1 LQPEFLKTNL
11 KNMADTVNN
20 KLFGEFPGVSTE
32 AWMQKVVADL
42 KGADFDKKLV
52 WRTNE
57 GFNVMPFYR
66 AEDLAEVNYLDVLPG
81 EFPYTRGTCS
91 KNNEWR
97 VREDIRVTDAKE
109 ANKKALN
116 VLGRGVDSLG
126 FCFSKNV
133 AITAEMFETLLDNIC
148 LPAVEI
154 NFSVPKGNKG
164 FLSLFVAYVEKHGY
178 AAADVRGS
186 INFDPMGR
194 YLKHGYA
201 CSEKGD
207 IEPAYMA
214 EMLKAAANLPHFR
227 VITVNARHFANAGT
241 YIAQELGYGLAM
253 GAEYMTML
261 TDAGVSAYDAAK
273 NIKFSFAISSNYFM
287 EIAKFRAARMLWAK
301 IVEAYK
307 PSCECGEGCNCKK
320 DDKCCSDGVCKCVA
334 KMKVHAETAK
344 FNLSLY
350 DPYVNMLRTQT
361 EAMSAAIAGVDSM
374 TVLPFDV
381 TYKASDDLSERVARN
396 QQLLLKEE
404 CNIEKIVDAS
414 AGSYYIEKLTAS
426 IADQAW
432 SIFTSVAENGGFVA
446 SLKDGSIQKAV
457 KASAAKR
464 RDNIARRKEILLGTN
479 QYPNFNE
486 KMAGK
491 IEETGCCCGCG
502 EGKKVVEPLE
512 FFRSGEIFEGL
523 RIDVEKS
530 GKQPKVFMLKLG
542 NVAMRQARAQFSAN
556 FFACAGYGI
565 IEDLGHKTI
574 EDGVAAAIVS
584 KAEIVV
590 ICASDDDYA
599 EMALPAYEQLK
610 NQAIFVV
617 AGAPACADAL
627 KEGGIENFISVK
639 SNVLETLKGYNKMLS
654 I

>member
-1 LQPEFLKTNL
+1 
-11 KNMADTVNN
+11 MYA
-20 KLFGEFPGVSTE
+20 
-32 AWMQKVVADL
+32 
-42 KGADFDKKLV
+42 
-52 WRTNE
+52 
-57 GFNVMPFYR
+57 
-66 AEDLAEVNYLDVLPG
+66 
-81 EFPYTRGTCS
+81 
-91 KNNEWR
+91 
-97 VREDIRVTDAKE
+97 IR
-109 ANKKALN
+109 
-116 VLGRGVDSLG
+116 SY
-126 FCFSKNV
+126 
-133 AITAEMFETLLDNIC
+133 
-148 LPAVEI
+148 
-154 NFSVPKGNKG
+154 
-164 FLSLFVAYVEKHGY
+164 YV
-178 AAADVRGS
+178 
-186 INFDPMGR
+186 
-194 YLKHGYA
+194 
-201 CSEKGD
+201 
-207 IEPAYMA
+207 
-214 EMLKAAANLPHFR
+214 
-227 VITVNARHFANAGT
+227 ANAGT

-479 QYPNFNE
+479 QYPNFN
-486 KMAGK
+486 A
-491 IEETGCCCGCG
+491 
-502 EGKKVVEPLE
+502 
-512 FFRSGEIFEGL
+512 
-523 RIDVEKS
+523 
-530 GKQPKVFMLKLG
+530 
-542 NVAMRQARAQFSAN
+542 
-556 FFACAGYGI
+556 
-565 IEDLGHKTI
+565 
-574 EDGVAAAIVS
+574 
-584 KAEIVV
+584 
-590 ICASDDDYA
+590 
-599 EMALPAYEQLK
+599 
-610 NQAIFVV
+610 
-617 AGAPACADAL
+617 
-627 KEGGIENFISVK
+627 
-639 SNVLETLKGYNKMLS
+639 
-654 I
+654 